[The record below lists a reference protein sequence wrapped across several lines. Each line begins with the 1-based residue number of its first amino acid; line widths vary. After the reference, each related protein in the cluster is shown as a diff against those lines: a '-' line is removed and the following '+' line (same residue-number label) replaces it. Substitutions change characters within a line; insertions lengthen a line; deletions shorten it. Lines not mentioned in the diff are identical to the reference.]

1 MDFLNECVQ
10 FRPKILHFCLI
21 LRKKLLQIK
30 GSCAIIY
37 KLSKEAD
44 YTHCVTKRL
53 CPGKRVTAEDE
64 RGGGKNKGGH

>member
-10 FRPKILHFCLI
+10 YRPKILHFCLI

-44 YTHCVTKRL
+44 YTHCVTERL
-53 CPGKRVTAEDE
+53 CPVKRVTAEDE